1 MKIKVKVITKSS
13 ENKVEYDKEN
23 DLYKVKVT
31 VVPEKGKANEKVIK
45 LLADFF
51 DTNKSNVII
60 ISGKSSIVKI
70 FEIN

>member
-60 ISGKSSIVKI
+60 ISGKSSNVKI